1 MTVNFVFLAVAVV
14 VAALLFR
21 VLRSGRLREKYA
33 ALWLVLGSVIV
44 ILGVWPNLLQW
55 VARLVGVQLAANL
68 LFFLAILLLLG
79 VALHLSLAVSKLE
92 EEARTLAEEV
102 AILRLDF
109 DESQRNRLSR
119 GERDA

>member
-1 MTVNFVFLAVAVV
+1 MTVNWVFLAVAL
-14 VAALLFR
+14 VASTLLFR
-21 VLRSGRLREKYA
+21 ILRSGQLREKYS
-33 ALWLVLGSVIV
+33 ALWLILGSAIV
-44 ILGVWPNLLQW
+44 VLGVWPDLLGW
-55 VARLVGVQLAANL
+55 AARLLGVQLPSNL

-109 DESQRNRLSR
+109 DESQRDRAA
-119 GERDA
+119 GDDCG

>member
-1 MTVNFVFLAVAVV
+1 MNVNVVFLVVAVI
-14 VAALLFR
+14 AAAILFR
-21 VLRSGRLREKYA
+21 VLRSGQLREKYA
-33 ALWLVLGSVIV
+33 ALWLVLGSAIV
-44 ILGVWPNLLQW
+44 VLGVWPDLLEL
-55 VARLVGVQLAANL
+55 VARLLGVQLGSNL

-109 DESQRNRLSR
+109 EESGRRSDT
-119 GERDA
+119 GEH